1 MTIQR
6 LNVGNR
12 ILTIPADF
20 GMEFFAPK
28 AAGGEY
34 G

>member
-12 ILTIPADF
+12 ILTIPDF
-20 GMEFFAPK
+20 GMEFLAPK